1 MKKGIKPFT
10 LFLFIFI
17 IIYLVI
23 GTKIFVVNSNNTHQ
37 WYKKTEEL
45 EPKWTGVITLWDI
58 PYVETGTISNAHWL
72 NTRVEKFERENPGV
86 FIEVRR
92 LTPQRAQMYF
102 SGNPDKDI
110 LPDIISIPIYED
122 FVPSSFYE
130 ELRPYFQ
137 DEELN
142 RILPLAQR
150 PIIKNDTMK
159 GVPVMMGTY
168 ALFFNNDMLQEQE
181 IVIEGTNIDFATLD
195 RIVKKL
201 SYVEKENRDEIQYY
215 GFGSYN
221 SIYSKPIVSM
231 VYNQSGKI
239 KEDNGYKYLY
249 SWINE
254 RGLLPENIGDLDSSN
269 ANRLFVDE
277 KRIGVFLGNTRTL
290 YRAREAQAQG
300 KGFELRIYAMPMEG
314 KDGLFQD
321 QIVSYG
327 LIKKEDEIKKD
338 YCIAFLKS
346 LLSDEAQMELNK
358 IGMFPIIKDIGSIYD
373 DDPEMQM
380 LEQNLAKFIYS
391 PSENFWRIYEHE
403 IIDILKPKF
412 EDNPDISY

>member
-58 PYVETGTISNAHWL
+58 PYVETGTTSNAHWL

-102 SGNPDKDI
+102 LGSPDKDI

-130 ELRPYFQ
+130 DLRPYFQ
-137 DEELN
+137 DEELG

-168 ALFFNNDMLQEQE
+168 ALYLNNDMLQEQE
-181 IVIEGTNIDFATLD
+181 IVIDGTEIDFATLD

-249 SWINE
+249 SWINDQ
-254 RGLLPENIGDLDSSN
+254 GLVPENIGSLDSSS

-277 KRIGVFLGNTRTL
+277 KRIGIFLGNTRTL
-290 YRAREAQAQG
+290 YRVREAQAQG
-300 KGFELRIYAMPMEG
+300 KGFELGIYAIPMEE

-327 LIKKEDEIKKD
+327 LIKKGDEIKKH

-346 LLSDEAQMELNK
+346 LLSEEAQKELNK

-373 DDPEMQM
+373 DPEMHM
-380 LEQNLAKFIYS
+380 LEQDLTKFIYS
-391 PSENFWRIYEHE
+391 PDENFSQIYEYE
-403 IIDILKPKF
+403 ITEMLEPKSERNLDIL
-412 EDNPDISY
+412 D

>member
-23 GTKIFVVNSNNTHQ
+23 GTKIFVINSNNTHQ

-58 PYVETGTISNAHWL
+58 PYVETGTTSNAHWL

-86 FIEVRR
+86 FIDVRR

-150 PIIKNDTMK
+150 PMINGNTMK

-168 ALFFNNDMLQEQE
+168 ALFLNNDMLQEQE
-181 IVIEGTNIDFATLD
+181 IVIDGTEIDFATLD

-201 SYVEKENRDEIQYY
+201 SHVKKENRDEIQYY

-221 SIYSKPIVSM
+221 SIDRKSTRL
-231 VYNQSGKI
+231 N
-239 KEDNGYKYLY
+239 
-249 SWINE
+249 
-254 RGLLPENIGDLDSSN
+254 SSH
-269 ANRLFVDE
+269 
-277 KRIGVFLGNTRTL
+277 T
-290 YRAREAQAQG
+290 
-300 KGFELRIYAMPMEG
+300 
-314 KDGLFQD
+314 
-321 QIVSYG
+321 S
-327 LIKKEDEIKKD
+327 
-338 YCIAFLKS
+338 
-346 LLSDEAQMELNK
+346 
-358 IGMFPIIKDIGSIYD
+358 
-373 DDPEMQM
+373 
-380 LEQNLAKFIYS
+380 
-391 PSENFWRIYEHE
+391 
-403 IIDILKPKF
+403 
-412 EDNPDISY
+412 